1 MRDFIGRMK
10 SCGLWVGYSS
20 GDLSAPPPVPLRR
33 SRSRAGQSLIESC
46 LVVAILCLLL
56 FGMLQVSHLYMISEV
71 LDYAATAG
79 ARAHSVGFNPFMVQK
94 TIQVAAIP
102 AAGRLLNP
110 ALPAANGASPW
121 ATHRTGWL
129 WDFAL
134 HSNPGSL
141 QFDQI
146 EKQRIPEYLAAN
158 WDQLYGYLHYEAWDN
173 LSVKSTIFETAD
185 SVEVRVQQNVPVRF
199 PFHQAF
205 YSADDILYEGRATL
219 ENHYPLYLQ

>member
-1 MRDFIGRMK
+1 MRDFIRRMK
-10 SCGLWVGYSS
+10 SSWLCAGYLS
-20 GDLSAPPPVPLRR
+20 GGPWAPQPVPLRR
-33 SRSRAGQSLIESC
+33 GRSRAGQSLIEAC

-79 ARAHSVGFNPFMVQK
+79 ARAHSVGFNSFLVQK

-110 ALPAANGASPW
+110 ALPAANGASAW

-129 WDFAL
+129 WNFAL
-134 HSNPGSL
+134 NSNPGSL
-141 QFDQI
+141 QFDQL
-146 EKQRIPEYLAAN
+146 EKPRIPEYLAAE
-158 WDQLYGYLHYEAWDN
+158 WDQLFGFLHYEAWDN
-173 LSVKSTIFETAD
+173 LSVKSTISETAD
-185 SVEVRVQQNVPVRF
+185 AVEVRVQQNVPVRF